1 MASVV
6 ENVEMAAGGVKIQ
19 SKQWYLSAY
28 SPHGIPT
35 SDHLKLHHVT
45 IPADSV
51 PAGHILVQ
59 TLWIS
64 VDPYL
69 RSMMT
74 GSADG
79 LNLPQSKLNEVFK
92 AFGAAK
98 VSRSEHEDYEA
109 GDILINPFQP
119 VADYALIPAHPAI
132 KKIDPS
138 SQISPLEHLNCLGI
152 PGFAA
157 WLGIVKLGEA
167 KKGDNVFISA
177 AGGGV
182 GMLAGQLAKLK
193 GCRVV
198 GSTGSDHKAQLIKE
212 KFGYDDAF
220 NYNEETDFDI
230 ALSKYLPNGIDI
242 YLDNVGGRMLEAVLN
257 HVNPKARV
265 LLCGMIS
272 QYNKPWEER
281 EGVRN
286 LLNMIGKEVRMEG
299 FMVASYLNHFE
310 DFAKE
315 IEGYI
320 VQGNIRSKYKVYD
333 GIESFLEGF
342 RSVFS
347 SVNDGKVVIKVNPF
361 TKP

>member
-1 MASVV
+1 MGSVG
-6 ENVEMAAGGVKIQ
+6 ENVDVAAGGKIIE
-19 SKQWYLSAY
+19 SKEWYVAAY
-28 SPHGIPT
+28 SPQGIPS
-35 SDHLKLHHVT
+35 SDHLKLRHVT
-45 IPADSV
+45 IPADSF

-74 GSADG
+74 GSVDG
-79 LNLPQSKLNEVFK
+79 LHLPQSKLNET
-92 AFGAAK
+92 FGAVK
-98 VSRSEHEDYEA
+98 VIRSKHEDYKA
-109 GDILINPFQP
+109 GDILLNPFHP
-119 VADYALIPAHPAI
+119 VADYAVIPNNPAI
-132 KKIDPS
+132 RKVDPS
-138 SQISPLEHLNCLGI
+138 SQISCLDHLNCLGI

-157 WLGIVKLGEA
+157 WVGIVKLGEA

-177 AGGGV
+177 AAGGV

-198 GSTGSDHKAQLIKE
+198 GSTGSDHKAKLIKE

-220 NYNEETDFDI
+220 NYNKETDFDI
-230 ALSKYLPNGIDI
+230 ALRKYFPNGIDI
-242 YLDNVGGRMLEAVLN
+242 YLDNVGGKMLEAVLN
-257 HVNPKARV
+257 HVNPKAKV

-272 QYNKPWEER
+272 EYNKPWEER

-286 LLNMIGKEVRMEG
+286 LLNMIGKQVRMEG
-299 FMVASYLNHFE
+299 FLVASYLNHFE

-320 VQGNIRSKYKVYD
+320 VQGKIRSKYKVYD
-333 GIESFLEGF
+333 GIECFLEGF
-342 RSVFS
+342 GSVFS
-347 SVNDGKVVIKVNPF
+347 SVNDGKVVIKV
-361 TKP
+361 T